1 MRIIDSVPKDSLRKL
16 ILVEL
21 GGLFVIYE
29 QAINRQPDTA
39 SQHLVRNDAMFFW
52 RRACVTSFA
61 SLTHN
66 FPDAEALADR
76 RVKSIFFE
84 D

>member
-1 MRIIDSVPKDSLRKL
+1 MRIVDTVPKDSLHKL
-16 ILVEL
+16 ILLDL
-21 GGLFVIYE
+21 GGLFAIQE
-29 QAINRQPDTA
+29 QAINRQPDEVLEHFT
-39 SQHLVRNDAMFFW
+39 RDDAMFFW
-52 RRACVTSFA
+52 GRACVANFV